1 MEVNDLIG
9 GVFLLIT
16 GLFAYGSALLVEEKN
31 QFIRKY
37 GRQAY
42 FDGKRVQMDTKDTKD
57 SNFEKKQDL
66 RGKRGK
72 RGKKRGLNGH
82 NGQKGAS
89 ETLDSKGFFTTGL
102 TGHKGLL
109 FFEKTGQTGH
119 KGHKGQKRGK
129 KGRS

>member
-42 FDGKRVQMDTKDTKD
+42 FDGKRVQMDKQDLKDIG
-57 SNFEKKQDL
+57 FEKKQDL
-66 RGKRGK
+66 RGKRDK
-72 RGKKRGLNGH
+72 RGKKRGLKGH

-102 TGHKGLL
+102 TRHKGLR
-109 FFEKTGQTGH
+109 FVKKTGQTGH
-119 KGHKGQKRGK
+119 KGHKGQKKGK